1 MKVKDIVG
9 EGVLSSFAKGL
20 LPDTMQKVID
30 QPLDLPGKRTGQSPQ
45 ELAKIAHKQFG
56 ENPSFAGLGI
66 PKEYGWL
73 GYLNPYEL
81 SATIKTLPTS
91 VQQQILAKLKSR
103 QGTL

>member
-9 EGVLSSFAKGL
+9 EGVISSFAKGL

-30 QPLDLPGKRTGQSPQ
+30 APYDTPGKPSGQSPQ
-45 ELAKIAHKQFG
+45 ELAKVAYKQFG
-56 ENPSFAGLGI
+56 ENPAFKGI

-81 SATIKTLPTS
+81 SNALHSLPDS
-91 VQQQILAKLKSR
+91 VKQQILDQMQSR
-103 QGTL
+103 RGI